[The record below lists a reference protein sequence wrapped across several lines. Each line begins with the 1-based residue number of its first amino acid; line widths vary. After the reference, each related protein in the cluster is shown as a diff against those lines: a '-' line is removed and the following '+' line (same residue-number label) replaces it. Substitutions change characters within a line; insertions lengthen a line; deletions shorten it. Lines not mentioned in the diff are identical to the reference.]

1 MTAKQQQRP
10 RCAECGKDHPRCTG
24 HRRKIRDEQGRLI
37 PCMKAPIRGL
47 DRCVN
52 HVGIRRDLA
61 VANGHAKVDRA
72 AAVEKVE
79 KHRARLGVEAVD
91 EPHEVT
97 ALREIRKARG
107 NVAAWQVVVDELVD
121 SKDGD
126 VVAALGVHTG
136 SKAKPNEVEK
146 HFALARLDEE
156 RDRLMDWIATA
167 RRLGIEQA
175 RLEHEERLA
184 QSQGE
189 RIVAVLRMSLD
200 QSKRALLDAGVQA
213 DVVNRWHREQL
224 PLIVRAAIDATSDEV
239 LPA

>member
-1 MTAKQQQRP
+1 MARCIATAKGSGEQCR
-10 RCAECGKDHPRCTG
+10 RNAHPGADVCVKHG
-24 HRRKIRDEQGRLI
+24 AG
-37 PCMKAPIRGL
+37 APQ
-47 DRCVN
+47 V
-52 HVGIRRDLA
+52 
-61 VANGHAKVDRA
+61 RA
-72 AAVEKVE
+72 AAAKKVARE
-79 KHRARLGVEAVD
+79 QAETVIAKHRARLGVAAPD
-91 EPHEVT
+91 ESHEVT
-97 ALREIRKARG
+97 ALTMIRQARG
-107 NVAAWQVVVDELVD
+107 NVAAWQGAVDALVD
-121 SKDGD
+121 AGD
-126 VVAALGVHTG
+126 ADIVQALAVHTG
-136 SKAKPNEVEK
+136 NPKKPNEVEK